1 MKMII
6 PLKVYFFAGGLRAI
20 VRFFIQS
27 KDPHIYGFVEA
38 IVDTGSP
45 TTILG
50 VSDVKRMRVSK
61 VQLKKLESKKESI
74 ACGGS
79 LIKTKNLQEAK
90 LRIGQSLECI
100 MPVQIPVDEIQ
111 GSSQPTILGVDFLI
125 KNKLKLI
132 FDPNK
137 KEAYFESSE

>member
-1 MKMII
+1 MRI

-20 VRFFIQS
+20 VRFLIQS
-27 KDPHIYGFVEA
+27 KEPHIFGFVEA

-50 VSDVKRMRVSK
+50 MLDVKRMRVSPI
-61 VQLKKLESKKESI
+61 QLKKLESRKKPI

-79 LIKTKNLQEAK
+79 LIKTKNLQKAK
-90 LRIGQSLECI
+90 LKIGQYLECM

-111 GSSQPTILGVDFLI
+111 GGSQPTILGVDFLI
-125 KNKLKLI
+125 ENKLKLI